1 MSRLLMEMDCTMMI
15 SELVLGMYTCFCT
28 SITQVLYEVLY
39 EYCTIICISTVRALY
54 EYCAKSLYE
63 YYPNTTQ
70 LEPGMTWNYR
80 KVTALGRVIGTACT
94 TLLDVGCRETR
105 VGVPLKR
112 RRSSLRRNGVSKESR
127 GLMHCRL
134 KAVCQTAQGAI

>member
-1 MSRLLMEMDCTMMI
+1 MMI

-63 YYPNTTQ
+63 YYPNTAQ
-70 LEPGMTWNYR
+70 LEPGMTRNYWE
-80 KVTALGRVIGTACT
+80 VTALGRVIGTACT
-94 TLLDVGCRETR
+94 TLLD
-105 VGVPLKR
+105 
-112 RRSSLRRNGVSKESR
+112 
-127 GLMHCRL
+127 
-134 KAVCQTAQGAI
+134 AVCRDTSWSIAQEKEIIAQEKWGFKRIKGINALQIEGSVSNGFKEQYD